1 MLLTGDGQLA
11 GQRTTGPGN
20 KLVGDFFSPGGVRAS
35 VSTGEITT
43 GENLYSRQ

>member
-1 MLLTGDGQLA
+1 MSGDGQLA

-20 KLVGDFFSPGGVRAS
+20 KLVVDFFSPRGVHAS
-35 VSTGEITT
+35 VSTREITT